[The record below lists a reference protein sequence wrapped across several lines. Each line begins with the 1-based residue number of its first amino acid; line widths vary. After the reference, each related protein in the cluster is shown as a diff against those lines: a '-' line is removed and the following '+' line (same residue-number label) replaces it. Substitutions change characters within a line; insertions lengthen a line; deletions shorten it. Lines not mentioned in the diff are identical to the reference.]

1 MMQSNINN
9 WIEVGKLYFYNDG
22 KISFYHTASMRFY
35 NRWSYKL

>member
-1 MMQSNINN
+1 MTQSNINN
-9 WIEVGKLYFYNDG
+9 WIEIGETYFYNDG